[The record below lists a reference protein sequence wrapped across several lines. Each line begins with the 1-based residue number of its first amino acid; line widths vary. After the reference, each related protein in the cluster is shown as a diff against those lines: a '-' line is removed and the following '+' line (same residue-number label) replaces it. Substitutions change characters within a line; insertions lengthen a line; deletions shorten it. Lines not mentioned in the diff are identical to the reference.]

1 MLSITGFESGRGHF
15 LSYAFRSSALPVF
28 GAFSAA
34 LTNIPI
40 HRLASF
46 GSLHALEPAMP
57 LRMTEPMSF
66 LTRRQLQLTAR

>member
-40 HRLASF
+40 YRLPSV
-46 GSLHALEPAMP
+46 GSI
-57 LRMTEPMSF
+57 S
-66 LTRRQLQLTAR
+66 